1 MTMAYEKTYLRAILK
16 TARQTM
22 PAALAAE
29 LSREVQSRLLESGL
43 FDAFPTIVLYA
54 AVGNEVSTDALMR
67 RAASSAKSVLLA
79 RLRAGSAELELAR
92 VRDFAGLV
100 PGAFGIPEPPPGA
113 EVVAPEALGRCLVV
127 APGVAF
133 SVRGERLGRGG
144 GHYDRLL
151 AKLDS
156 QAITVGLAYSFQ
168 LLDSVPQSGHDRRL
182 GFVITESAVYP
193 SIHAPRPDGSIWNQ
207 GGTTR

>member
-1 MTMAYEKTYLRAILK
+1 MTMADEKAYLRTILK
-16 TARQTM
+16 TARRAM
-22 PAALAAE
+22 AAE
-29 LSREVQSRLLESGL
+29 RAAALSREVQNRLLESGL
-43 FDAFPTIVLYA
+43 FDACPAIVLYA
-54 AVGNEVSTDALMR
+54 AVENEVATEALME
-67 RAASSAKSVLLA
+67 RASKSGKSVMLVRCA
-79 RLRAGSAELELAR
+79 PGGLEIAR
-92 VRDFAGLV
+92 VRDFSSLV

-113 EVVAPEALGRCLVV
+113 EVVPPEALGRCLVV
-127 APGVAF
+127 TPGVAF
-133 SVRGERLGRGG
+133 SVKGERIGRGG

-182 GFVITESAVYP
+182 NFVITESAVYQ
-193 SIHAPRPDGSIWNQ
+193 SSGAPRPVGSIWNQ